1 MATLSPEDTES
12 LSRFALRV
20 AEAAGHVLLPRFVQL
35 PEVMEKRG
43 GGKGFDPVTAAD
55 REAEA
60 VMRRMIMEAYPEH
73 GISGEEMEE
82 WQADSPFRWVLDPLD
97 GTRAFIYG
105 LPTWMTLVALL
116 HENRPVIGVAR
127 QPLLDE
133 SWLGTEGG
141 AWKIDARGQHP
152 LSTRPHRPMAEA
164 LAGTTLPEIY
174 HDARERHVLEVMRN
188 HTRMLRHDADAW
200 FYVLVAAGRID
211 IALDTR
217 LAPYDIAALIPIVR
231 GAGGVVTDWDGR
243 PDPLGGQVIAA
254 STQELLDEALRL
266 MRLPQDAPHKGDG

>member
-1 MATLSPEDTES
+1 MTILSPDNTEI
-12 LSRFALRV
+12 LSRFALRL
-20 AEAAGHVLLPRFVQL
+20 AEAAGRVIVPRFAET
-35 PEVMEKRG
+35 PEVMEKQG
-43 GGKGFDPVTAAD
+43 DEKGFDPVTEAD

-60 VMRRMIMEAYPEH
+60 MMRRMITETFPDH

-82 WQADSPFRWVLDPLD
+82 RKTDSPFRWILDPLD

-116 HENRPVIGVAR
+116 HEDRPVIGVAH
-127 QPLLDE
+127 QPLLGR
-133 SWLGTEGG
+133 SWLGTESG
-141 AWKIDARGQHP
+141 AWKVDAEGRHP
-152 LSTRPHRPMAEA
+152 LSTRPGRPLAET

-174 HDARERHVLEVMRN
+174 RDARERHVLEMMRTR
-188 HTRMLRHDADAW
+188 TRMLRYDADAW
-200 FYVLVAAGRID
+200 FYVMVATGRID

-231 GAGGVVTDWDGR
+231 GAGGIVTDWDGR

-254 STQELLDEALRL
+254 SGREVLEEALNL
-266 MRLPQDAPHKGDG
+266 MRFPQDAHPASKV

>member
-1 MATLSPEDTES
+1 MAILSPEDTES
-12 LSRFALRV
+12 LSRFALRL
-20 AEAAGHVLLPRFVQL
+20 AEAAGRVLLPRFARL
-35 PEVMEKRG
+35 PEVMEKPG
-43 GGKGFDPVTAAD
+43 GGKGFDPVTEAD

-60 VMRRMIMEAYPEH
+60 VMRRMITEAFPDH

-82 WQADSPFRWVLDPLD
+82 RKAESPFRWVLDPLD
-97 GTRAFIYG
+97 GTRAFVYG

-116 HENRPVIGVAR
+116 HEDRPVIGVAH
-127 QPLLDE
+127 QPLLGE
-133 SWLGTEGG
+133 SWLGTEDG
-141 AWKIDARGQHP
+141 AWKMDAQGRHP
-152 LSTRPHRPMAEA
+152 LSTRQPRPLTEA

-174 HDARERHVLEVMRN
+174 RDARERHVLNVMRTK
-188 HTRMLRHDADAW
+188 TRMLRHDADAW

-243 PDPLGGQVIAA
+243 PDPLGGRVIAA
-254 STQELLDEALRL
+254 SGPELLDEALRL
-266 MRLPQDAPHKGDG
+266 MRPPQDAPRIGTG

>member
-1 MATLSPEDTES
+1 MAILAPDDTET
-12 LSRFALRV
+12 LARFALRL
-20 AEAAGHVLLPRFVQL
+20 AEAAGTVILPRFAQL
-35 PEVMEKRG
+35 PEVMEKQG
-43 GGKGFDPVTAAD
+43 GEKGFDPVTEAD

-60 VMRRMIMEAYPEH
+60 IMRRMIAEAFPDH
-73 GISGEEMEE
+73 GISGEEMGERK
-82 WQADSPFRWVLDPLD
+82 ANSPFRWVLDPLD
-97 GTRAFIYG
+97 GTRAFVYG

-116 HENRPVIGVAR
+116 HEDRPVIGVAR

-133 SWLGTEGG
+133 SWLGTEDG
-141 AWKIDARGQHP
+141 AWKVDAEGRYP

-174 HDARERHVLEVMRN
+174 RNARERHVLNIMRTK
-188 HTRMLRHDADAW
+188 TRMLRHDADAW

-254 STQELLDEALRL
+254 SGPELLEEALTL
-266 MRLPQDAPHKGDG
+266 MRLPQDAPPGRKE

>member
-1 MATLSPEDTES
+1 MAILSPEDIES
-12 LSRFALRV
+12 LSRFALRL
-20 AEAAGHVLLPRFVQL
+20 AEAAGRVILPRFAHL
-35 PEVMEKRG
+35 PEVMEKQG
-43 GGKGFDPVTAAD
+43 GGKGFDPVTEAD

-60 VMRRMIMEAYPEH
+60 VMRRMITEAYPDH

-82 WQADSPFRWVLDPLD
+82 RKAASPFRWVLDPLD

-116 HENRPVIGVAR
+116 HEDRPVIGVAR

-141 AWKIDARGQHP
+141 AWKIDTKGRHR
-152 LSTRPHRPMAEA
+152 LSTRAHRPMAEA

-174 HDARERHVLEVMRN
+174 RDARERHVLEVMRTR
-188 HTRMLRHDADAW
+188 TRMLRHDADAW

-254 STQELLDEALRL
+254 STPELLDEALRL
-266 MRLPQDAPHKGDG
+266 MRLPQDAPREGNR

>member
-1 MATLSPEDTES
+1 MAILSSEDIET
-12 LSRFALRV
+12 LSRFALRL
-20 AEAAGHVLLPRFVQL
+20 AEAAGRVILPRFTHL

-43 GGKGFDPVTAAD
+43 SGKGFDPVTEAD

-60 VMRRMIMEAYPEH
+60 VMRRMIAEAFPDH

-82 WQADSPFRWVLDPLD
+82 RRADSPFRWVLDPLD

-116 HENRPVIGVAR
+116 HEDRPVIGVAH
-127 QPLLDE
+127 QPLLGE
-133 SWLGTEGG
+133 SWLGTENG
-141 AWKIDARGQHP
+141 AWKVDAEGRHP
-152 LSTRPHRPMAEA
+152 LSTRPPRPMDEA

-174 HDARERHVLEVMRN
+174 RDVRERHVLEVMRTR
-188 HTRMLRHDADAW
+188 TRMLRHDADAW

-231 GAGGVVTDWDGR
+231 GAGGVVTDWNGR
-243 PDPLGGQVIAA
+243 PDPLGGQVIAV
-254 STQELLDEALRL
+254 SGPELLDEALTL
-266 MRLPQDAPHKGDG
+266 MRLPQAPTSEPDR

>member
-1 MATLSPEDTES
+1 MGILSPDEIES
-12 LSRFALRV
+12 LSRFALRL
-20 AEAAGHVLLPRFVQL
+20 AEAAGDVILPRFTQP
-35 PEVMEKRG
+35 PEVMEKPG
-43 GGKGFDPVTAAD
+43 GEKGFDPVTEAD
-55 REAEA
+55 REAES
-60 VMRRMIMEAYPEH
+60 VMRRMISEAFPDH

-82 WQADSPFRWVLDPLD
+82 RKSASPFRWVLDPLD

-116 HENRPVIGVAR
+116 YEDRPVIGVAR
-127 QPLLDE
+127 QPLLDQ
-133 SWLGTEGG
+133 SWLGMESG
-141 AWKIDARGQHP
+141 AWKMDAKGRYP
-152 LSTRPHRPMAEA
+152 LSTRPPRPLAET

-174 HDARERHVLEVMRN
+174 RDARERHVLEVMRTR
-188 HTRMLRHDADAW
+188 TRMLRHDADAW
-200 FYVLVAAGRID
+200 FYVLVATGRID

-254 STQELLDEALRL
+254 SCPAVLDEALSL
-266 MRLPQDAPHKGDG
+266 MQLPQGPDSERDD